1 MPDHNIEKS
10 SSNNEGTTTSANNKG
25 KSSADNSYSA
35 SKGDTNKENQD
46 SNKKAAKV
54 AAKGAAAYAGGP
66 AGAAAVDLVA
76 KTPIGDKIL
85 NKGGELLNKI
95 PGMSKATKKLDDS
108 GALDAADKGISLAAG
123 GADGSGAAAQG
134 DDLAKEGANSTKGG
148 ASKPGL
154 PGGPGSL
161 LENKKKEKDS
171 FDSSTDGDSAG
182 EGDSNS
188 DEENTNFLGDISGKL
203 FLANKKKLIIIGI
216 CCFIFLFPALGIFSA
231 VGSADEDDAENGIGN
246 PDREGAKGSKYE
258 SEISSGP
265 TSLGGSCTY
274 DIKGATNGQSVV
286 KFNQQISNLKVR
298 LMHSSFCDGS
308 DNVPIEG
315 ESLIDFETYILGVVY
330 GEISGGQ
337 NEAHAK
343 TQAVAARSFILDR
356 AIRGVNKANGVTLKN
371 ENGQWVLQVRNCV
384 ADQVFC
390 NPDKGCSKKGAA
402 SNQYQDVFSGVNN
415 KVTYKGAMPDNAK
428 ARQWV
433 SETAGQVLVNK
444 NGYIVGTN
452 YAASKQTEWRN
463 LSNSLDYKQILL
475 QSYGSNKDI
484 YTANC
489 TGGSTSTG
497 DYTSWKQYG
506 ASYSSIRLGN
516 SSATIQSAG
525 CLATSVAILIA
536 KSGVSTTVSGDF
548 NPGSFVQKLNST
560 GGFDKR
566 GNFNWGK
573 VSTAAPNFIYQGN
586 QNIANQSKSAKLN
599 SIQSL
604 LNSGYYV
611 VAEVKGGGGNGQHW
625 VAIDSVSSNTV
636 HMFDP
641 GSTATNLWQEY
652 NWKNTSRLGYFKAN

>member
-1 MPDHNIEKS
+1 MPDHDKEKG
-10 SSNNEGTTTSANNKG
+10 SSNKEGTTTSANNKG

-35 SKGDTNKENQD
+35 SKGGQSQNNQD

-54 AAKGAAAYAGGP
+54 AAKGAATYAAGP
-66 AGAAAVDLVA
+66 AGGAAVDLAA

-85 NKGGELLNKI
+85 NKGGELLSKI
-95 PGMSKATKKLDDS
+95 PGMSKVTKKLDDS
-108 GALDAADKGISLAAG
+108 GALDAADKGISAAAG
-123 GADGSGAAAQG
+123 GAGGSKEA
-134 DDLAKEGANSTKGG
+134 DLSKEGVEPGNKMGESPSSLGG
-148 ASKPGL
+148 AS
-154 PGGPGSL
+154 GPLNSNKGPLNSLSPDNSSDEGSDALGEDDSGSL
-161 LENKKKEKDS
+161 K
-171 FDSSTDGDSAG
+171 SSIAG
-182 EGDSNS
+182 NI
-188 DEENTNFLGDISGKL
+188 FLS
-203 FLANKKKLIIIGI
+203 NKKKLIIIGV
-216 CCFIFLFPALGIFSA
+216 CCIILLFPALGIFSA

-258 SEISSGP
+258 SEISGGP

-274 DIKGATNGQSVV
+274 DIKGATNGQSAVR
-286 KFNQQISNLKVR
+286 FNEQISNLKVR

-356 AIRGVNKANGVTLKN
+356 AIRGVNRANGVILKN

-390 NPDKGCSKKGAA
+390 NPDQGCSKKGAA

-415 KVTYKGAMPDNAK
+415 KVTYKGAMPSNAK

-444 NGYIVGTN
+444 DGYIVGTN
-452 YAASKQTEWRN
+452 YASSKQTEWRN

-525 CLATSVAILIA
+525 CLVTSVAILIA
-536 KSGVSTTVSGDF
+536 RSGVSTTVSGDF
-548 NPGSFVQKLNST
+548 NPGTFVQKLNSN
-560 GGFDKR
+560 GGFDRK

-573 VSTAAPNFIYQGN
+573 VTTAAPNFVYQGN
-586 QNIANQSKSAKLN
+586 LNISNQSKSAKLS

>member
-1 MPDHNIEKS
+1 MPDYNIEKS
-10 SSNNEGTTTSANNKG
+10 SSNKEDTTTSANNKG

-35 SKGDTNKENQD
+35 AKGDNKKGNQKA
-46 SNKKAAKV
+46 NKKAAKV
-54 AAKGAAAYAGGP
+54 AAKGIANSAAGPLGG
-66 AGAAAVDLVA
+66 AAVDLAA
-76 KTPIGDKIL
+76 KTPIGNELL
-85 NKGGELLNKI
+85 NKGGELLDKI
-95 PGMSKATKKLDDS
+95 PGMSKALKKLDDAR
-108 GALDAADKGISLAAG
+108 ALDAADKGMSPAT
-123 GADGSGAAAQG
+123 SGAGAVNDKGMSKG
-134 DDLAKEGANSTKGG
+134 DEESNHKEESAKSETLEKGSIG
-148 ASKPGL
+148 
-154 PGGPGSL
+154 
-161 LENKKKEKDS
+161 NKKKGKGAFPFSSLEDKDNS
-171 FDSSTDGDSAG
+171 EMDS
-182 EGDSNS
+182 S
-188 DEENTNFLGDISGKL
+188 DEEGNQSDLLGNISFKKIL
-203 FLANKKKLIIIGI
+203 FKRIKLIIIGI
-216 CCFIFLFPALGIFSA
+216 CCFIFLFPALGILSA
-231 VGSADEDDAENGIGN
+231 VGSADEDDAENGTGN

-258 SEISSGP
+258 SEISNGTS
-265 TSLGGSCTY
+265 SLGGSCTY

-298 LMHSSFCDGS
+298 LMHSSFCDGK

-356 AIRGVNKANGVTLKN
+356 AIRGVNKSNGVTLKN

-390 NPDKGCSKKGAA
+390 NPDQGCSKKGAA
-402 SNQYQDVFSGVNN
+402 SDQYQDVFSGVNN

-452 YAASKQTEWRN
+452 YASSKQTEWRN

-497 DYTSWKQYG
+497 DYASWKQYG
-506 ASYSSIRLGN
+506 ASYSSIHLGN

-536 KSGVSTTVSGDF
+536 KSGVATTVSGDF

-566 GNFNWGK
+566 GNFNWGR
-573 VSTAAPNFIYQGN
+573 VSTAAPNFVYQGN

-625 VAIDSVSSNTV
+625 IAIDSVSSNTIY
-636 HMFDP
+636 MFDP

>member
-1 MPDHNIEKS
+1 MPDNKEI
-10 SSNNEGTTTSANNKG
+10 SSNKESATTSVPNKG
-25 KSSADNSYSA
+25 KSSTDHSYSA
-35 SKGDTNKENQD
+35 AKGSQGKNNQD

-54 AAKGAAAYAGGP
+54 AAKGAATYAGGP
-66 AGAAAVDLVA
+66 AGGAAVDLAA
-76 KTPIGDKIL
+76 KTPMGDKIL
-85 NKGGELLNKI
+85 NRGGQLLDKI
-95 PGMSKATKKLDDS
+95 PGMSKATKKLDDNGS
-108 GALDAADKGISLAAG
+108 LDAADKGLSLASG
-123 GADGSGAAAQG
+123 GADGANNGA
-134 DDLAKEGANSTKGG
+134 LSSEGVNSANKDV
-148 ASKPGL
+148 ASNPGF
-154 PGGPGSL
+154 PGGLGSL
-161 LENKKKEKDS
+161 LGNKKKGKGLLS
-171 FDSSTDGDSAG
+171 PSSTDEDSAG
-182 EGDSNS
+182 EGDSS
-188 DEENTNFLGDISGKL
+188 SGEEDTNLFGDISGKV
-203 FLANKKKLIIIGI
+203 FLANKKKLIIIGV
-216 CCFIFLFPALGIFSA
+216 CCFILLFPALGILSA
-231 VGSADEDDAENGIGN
+231 VGSADEDDAENGTGN

-258 SEISSGP
+258 SEIIGGP
-265 TSLGGSCTY
+265 ASLGGSCTY
-274 DIKGATNGQSVV
+274 DIKGATNGRSAVR
-286 KFNQQISNLKVR
+286 FNEQISNLKVR

-415 KVTYKGAMPDNAK
+415 KVTYKGVMPDNAK

-444 NGYIVGTN
+444 SGYIVGTN
-452 YAASKQTEWRN
+452 YASSKQTEWRN
-463 LSNSLDYKQILL
+463 LSSSLDYKQILL

-497 DYTSWKQYG
+497 NYTSWKQYG
-506 ASYSSIRLGN
+506 APYSSIRLGK

-560 GGFDKR
+560 GGFDTR
-566 GNFNWGK
+566 GMFNWAK

-586 QNIANQSKSAKLN
+586 QNIANQSKSAKLS

-611 VAEVKGGGGNGQHW
+611 VAEVKGGGGDGQHW

>member
-1 MPDHNIEKS
+1 MPGHDKEKG
-10 SSNNEGTTTSANNKG
+10 SSNNEDTTTSANNKG
-25 KSSADNSYSA
+25 NSSADNSYSA
-35 SKGDTNKENQD
+35 SKGGQSQGNQD

-54 AAKGAAAYAGGP
+54 AAKGAATYAAGP
-66 AGAAAVDLVA
+66 AGGAAVDLAA

-85 NKGGELLNKI
+85 NKGGDLLNKI

-108 GALDAADKGISLAAG
+108 GALDAADKGISAAAG
-123 GADGSGAAAQG
+123 DASGS
-134 DDLAKEGANSTKGG
+134 KEGLDSDNQIEESLSGLSGGLGGSQGSLSGDKGILNSLSSDSSSDEGNDNL
-148 ASKPGL
+148 AENDSKPL
-154 PGGPGSL
+154 GGS
-161 LENKKKEKDS
+161 
-171 FDSSTDGDSAG
+171 
-182 EGDSNS
+182 
-188 DEENTNFLGDISGKL
+188 ISGKL
-203 FLANKKKLIIIGI
+203 FLPNKKKLIIIGL

-246 PDREGAKGSKYE
+246 PDRENAKGTKYE
-258 SEISSGP
+258 SEISGGP
-265 TSLGGSCTY
+265 VSLGGSCTY
-274 DIKGATNGQSVV
+274 NIKGATNGQSAVR
-286 KFNQQISNLKVR
+286 FNEQISNLKVR

-356 AIRGVNKANGVTLKN
+356 AIRGVNKANGVILKN

-415 KVTYKGAMPDNAK
+415 KVTYKGAMPSNAK

-444 NGYIVGTN
+444 SGYIVGTN
-452 YAASKQTEWRN
+452 YASSKQTEWRN
-463 LSNSLDYKQILL
+463 LSSSLDYKQILL

-489 TGGSTSTG
+489 TGGSTSMG

-525 CLATSVAILIA
+525 CLVTSVAILIA

-548 NPGSFVQKLNST
+548 NPGAFVQKLNSN
-560 GGFDKR
+560 GGFDRK

-573 VSTAAPNFIYQGN
+573 VTIAAPNFVYQGN
-586 QNIANQSKSAKLN
+586 LNISNQSKSAKLS

-604 LNSGYYV
+604 LNGGYYV

-625 VAIDSVSSNTV
+625 VAIDSVSSDTV

-641 GSTATNLWQEY
+641 GSTSTNLWQEY